1 MAHGACKV
9 RFFFS
14 DQLWKVVV
22 SHFDFFANVLNLPAI
37 GKDYLEKCTLA
48 ISFNS
53 LCYDMFDSS

>member
-1 MAHGACKV
+1 MAHSACEV

-14 DQLWKVVV
+14 AQLLKVAV
-22 SHFDFFANVLNLPAI
+22 SHFNFFADVLHLPAI